1 MSAED
6 IYELLAQRH
15 ECGCSS
21 RYKRVLS
28 ELMTPLQARIV
39 AELPSPPEEI
49 ASRLGMGEAGVLQE
63 LDQLFQRGIVN
74 TRDITGRQG
83 YRFWNSTGLL
93 WTYTMA
99 EGDLKGSRDQMV
111 GIWDEFIKEE
121 WYGKLAKEYSE
132 HPQPFDRVVPALR
145 ALKGHPDLLACEDI
159 GELMRAQELIAT
171 HPCACRLQAQLCQ
184 THLDTCFLFGWAAE
198 YSLSRGMAQRLTPQE
213 AVEVV
218 DRAADH
224 SQVHIWMNSSF
235 MQSRY
240 MCNCCSCCCIMIRP
254 PLEHG
259 VPLQKRI
266 SPSRF
271 EAELSGVE
279 RCLSCLDKP
288 CLKACSFDAIDS
300 QPAPGGEEVVAVD
313 PEKCW
318 GCGFCVLKCPHDSLR
333 LRLVRPK
340 QHIPGAAPLV

>member
-1 MSAED
+1 
-6 IYELLAQRH
+6 
-15 ECGCSS
+15 
-21 RYKRVLS
+21 
-28 ELMTPLQARIV
+28 
-39 AELPSPPEEI
+39 
-49 ASRLGMGEAGVLQE
+49 
-63 LDQLFQRGIVN
+63 
-74 TRDITGRQG
+74 
-83 YRFWNSTGLL
+83 
-93 WTYTMA
+93 
-99 EGDLKGSRDQMV
+99 
-111 GIWDEFIKEE
+111 
-121 WYGKLAKEYSE
+121 
-132 HPQPFDRVVPALR
+132 
-145 ALKGHPDLLACEDI
+145 
-159 GELMRAQELIAT
+159 
-171 HPCACRLQAQLCQ
+171 
-184 THLDTCFLFGWAAE
+184 HLDTCFLFGWAAE